1 MALILSIDT
10 SIDTATICL
19 AKEGVLLGSET
30 NNEPKQHGSFIQKA
44 IVSLLSKN
52 KTEISELDAISV
64 ANGPGSYTGLR
75 VGLSSAKGLCFALN
89 KPLLLINTLELLAQ
103 ATIRRAASDKT
114 DVSDCLFCPMIDARR
129 LEVFTAV
136 YNHQLE
142 NIIKPSALVLDSTS
156 LAEQLNEHKVF
167 FSGNGSPK
175 FKLIT
180 QSPNAYFIDIDNLD
194 KTEALASMS
203 EINFTN
209 IKNNN
214 LAYSEPFYIKEVFF
228 AEKSKL

>member
-19 AKEGVLLGSET
+19 AKEGVILGSET
-30 NNEPKQHGSFIQKA
+30 NTEPKQHGSFIQKA
-44 IVSLLSKN
+44 IASLLSKT

-75 VGLSSAKGLCFALN
+75 VGLSSAKGLCFVLN

-103 ATIRRAASDKT
+103 ATIRRAAFNNIE
-114 DVSDCLFCPMIDARR
+114 VSDYLFCPMIDARR

-136 YNHQLE
+136 YNHTLE
-142 NIIKPSALVLDSTS
+142 NIIKPNALVLDSNS
-156 LAEQLNEHKVF
+156 LFEQLNERKVF

-175 FKLIT
+175 FRLLTKSQNADFIT
-180 QSPNAYFIDIDNLD
+180 IEELD
-194 KTEALASMS
+194 KTKALASMS
-203 EINFTN
+203 EITFTN